1 MSSPEDGNLR
11 RQFANLREED
21 RSAAPP
27 FARTAATTAV
37 SSRRAPS
44 VWMAFAAVPVLA
56 VAVMLAWRSYRP
68 THAPQRQ
75 LTAWSS
81 PTAFLLETPGKQFL
95 SQTPEFGG
103 PLIHTLPAAQDGH
116 K

>member
-1 MSSPEDGNLR
+1 MSSPEDSSLR
-11 RQFANLREED
+11 THFANLREED

-27 FARTAATTAV
+27 FARIAATAAA
-37 SSRRAPS
+37 SSRRGLS
-44 VWMAFAAVPVLA
+44 LWMAFASVPILA
-56 VAVMLAWRSYRP
+56 IAVMLAWRAYHP
-68 THAPQRQ
+68 THAPARQ

-81 PTAFLLETPGKQFL
+81 PTAFLLETPGKQLL

-103 PLIHTLPAAQDGH
+103 PLIHALPVAQDGH

>member
-1 MSSPEDGNLR
+1 M
-11 RQFANLREED
+11 
-21 RSAAPP
+21 
-27 FARTAATTAV
+27 AV
-37 SSRRAPS
+37 
-44 VWMAFAAVPVLA
+44 AAVPLLA
-56 VAVMLAWRSYRP
+56 IAMMLVWRTYHP

-103 PLIHTLPAAQDGH
+103 PLIHSLSSAQNGR